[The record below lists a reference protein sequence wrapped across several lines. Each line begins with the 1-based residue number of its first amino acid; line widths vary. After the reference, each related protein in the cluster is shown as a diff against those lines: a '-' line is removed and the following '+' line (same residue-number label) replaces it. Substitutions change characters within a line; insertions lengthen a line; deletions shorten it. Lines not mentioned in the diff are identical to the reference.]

1 MQTQFGIISVIKT
14 KKIYTY
20 MFSKKNILFLLFLFI
35 HATCW
40 LQKITVINYSTNL
53 PIEDVIVENK
63 SGSVSYYTNENG
75 EVFLDEFK
83 MNELIYFSHP
93 SFDREVKTIAQIIE
107 ASYVVYMFDE
117 ITLPVIDIKP
127 PRENIQEDFT
137 SVRIDEISLREIKLS
152 VPQTSADMLQKNTNV
167 LVQKSQSGGGS
178 PIIRGFEANK
188 ILLVVDGV
196 RMNNAIYRSGHLQNA
211 ITVDN
216 NILQSTDVFYGP
228 GSVIYGSDALG
239 GVIHFHTKNP
249 QFSQDSNTLFKVNYM
264 GRFGTANG
272 ENTNHVDFNIGRKK
286 WASLTSVTF
295 SDYEDFEM
303 GKNRNHGYED
313 FGKVFNYVKTINGK
327 DSVIHNPDVNTHTRT
342 AYNQLDFLQ
351 KFNYQINKNNSLGL
365 NIQYST
371 SSPINRFDKL
381 NEYRNGKLRFAEWYY
396 GPQKRLLTSLK
407 FESKA
412 ETKFSDYFTII
423 GAFQKIDEDR
433 ISRNFGSSSK
443 FTEREDVFVY
453 SLNADFLKKIS
464 KKEVIYYGLEF
475 THNDVNSNATEENIF
490 TGETTP
496 AQTRYPGGANQIS
509 TMALYTTFDKKI
521 TEQVTVNLG
530 ARYSHSFHYSRLSDS
545 SFLDFPFNEIDFNTG
560 ALSGSFSV
568 KYEEKHGFRAELI
581 GSSGFRSPNV
591 DDYGKVFEKNGD
603 LIVPNDR
610 LRPVFVYN
618 GEINIS
624 KKWMKGE
631 RETILLKTALF
642 YSSLTNAII
651 QDNFTVNEQDSVT
664 YRGDR
669 VNLIASQNINSAMIY
684 GASFDARF
692 SFTPYLQLLGAINY
706 TLGENVT
713 DEVPLA
719 HIPPLFGRLALT
731 YSTKKLQLQFAGQF
745 NGEKRIEDYAP
756 GASSDNPEEATAD
769 GTPAWSIL
777 NFYSSYKINSIITLQ
792 ASVENIFDTHYK
804 QFASGVSG
812 LGRNFTFTVRA
823 NF

>member
-1 MQTQFGIISVIKT
+1 M
-14 KKIYTY
+14 
-20 MFSKKNILFLLFLFI
+20 SKKLFLLPLLLI
-35 HATCW
+35 ISAACW
-40 LQKITVINYSTNL
+40 AQKITVINYSTNL
-53 PIEDVIVENK
+53 PIKDVIVENK
-63 SGSVSYYTNENG
+63 SGSVSYFTNEYG

-107 ASYVVYMFDE
+107 ASYIVYMFDE

-127 PRENIQEDFT
+127 PRENVQEDFT

-152 VPQTSADMLQKNTNV
+152 IPQTSADMLQKNTNV

-216 NILQSTDVFYGP
+216 NILESTDVFYGP

-249 QFSQDSNTLFKVNYM
+249 QLSQDSTTLFTANYM

-272 ENTNHVDFNIGRKK
+272 ENTNHIDFNIGRKK
-286 WASLTSVTF
+286 WASLTSITF

-303 GKNRNHGYED
+303 GENRRHGYED
-313 FGKVFNYVKTINGK
+313 FGKVLNFVETINGQ
-327 DSVIHNPDVNTHTRT
+327 DSMVANSDLNKHART

-351 KFNYQINKNNSLGL
+351 KFKYQFNTNNSLGL

-407 FESKA
+407 LESKA
-412 ETKFSDYFTII
+412 ETSFSDYYSII

-443 FTEREDVFVY
+443 FSEMEDVFVY
-453 SLNADFLKKIS
+453 SLNADFLKRLTEKD
-464 KKEVIYYGLEF
+464 VVYYGLEF
-475 THNDVNSNATEENIF
+475 THNDVNSTATEENIY
-490 TGETTP
+490 TGEATI
-496 AQTRYPGGANQIS
+496 AQTRYPGGANRIS
-509 TMALYTTFDKKI
+509 SLAFYTTLDKKI
-521 TEQVTVNLG
+521 TNEVTMNIG
-530 ARYSHSFHYSRLSDS
+530 ARYSHSLHYSRLSDS
-545 SFLDFPFNEIDFNTG
+545 TFLDFPFNEIDFNTG
-560 ALSGSFSV
+560 ALSGSFSI
-568 KYEEKHGFRAELI
+568 KYQEKHGFRAELI

-591 DDYGKVFEKNGD
+591 DDYGKVFERNGN
-603 LIVPNDR
+603 LVVPNDQ

-618 GEINIS
+618 GEINVS

-631 RETILLKTALF
+631 RETILLKLAGF
-642 YSSLTNAII
+642 YTSMTNAII
-651 QDNFTVNEQDSVT
+651 QDNFTVNGQDSVT

-684 GASFDARF
+684 GGSFDARV
-692 SFTPYLQLLGAINY
+692 SFTPYLQLLVAINY
-706 TLGENVT
+706 TLGRNLT

-719 HIPPLFGRLALT
+719 HIPPIFGRLALT
-731 YSTKKLQLQFAGQF
+731 YSTKRVQLQVASQF
-745 NGEKRIEDYAP
+745 NGEKKIEDYAP

-769 GTPAWSIL
+769 GTPAWNTL
-777 NFYSSYKINSIITLQ
+777 NFYSSFKLNQIITLQ
-792 ASVENIFDTHYK
+792 GSVENIFDTHYK

-812 LGRNFTFTVRA
+812 LGRNFTITLRA
-823 NF
+823 KF